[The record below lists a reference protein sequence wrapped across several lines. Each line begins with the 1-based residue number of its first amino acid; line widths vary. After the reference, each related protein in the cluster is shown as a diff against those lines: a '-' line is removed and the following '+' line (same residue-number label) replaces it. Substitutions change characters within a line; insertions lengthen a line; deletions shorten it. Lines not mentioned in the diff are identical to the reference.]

1 MELNGDQVRVV
12 DNPQAQRFEAH
23 VGPYLAVA
31 EYERHGTAI
40 VFTHTEVPA
49 PIEGHGIAAQLAR
62 TALEQARAEGLA
74 VIPRCPYIAAYIRR
88 HPEYAALVPPAYRK
102 REDASE

>member
-1 MELNGDQVRVV
+1 MESDRGAVTVT
-12 DNPQAQRFEAH
+12 DNPAQQRFEAH

-40 VFTHTEVPA
+40 IFTHTEVPA
-49 PIEGHGIAAQLAR
+49 SIEGRGIAGQLAH
-62 TALEQARAEGLA
+62 TALEQVRAEGLT

-88 HPEYAALVPPAYRK
+88 HPEYAALVPPAYRV
-102 REDASE
+102 RANGNG